1 MPRGE
6 WGWGRHLRE
15 EVAGSA
21 GGPEWKL
28 LAGQNE
34 KRSEDKTLRTTRDER
49 VTGERKVPIRNN
61 QRNRTRQSAVLFL
74 EMVELKKTMM

>member
-1 MPRGE
+1 MGS
-6 WGWGRHLRE
+6 WDRHLRE

-34 KRSEDKTLRTTRDER
+34 EKRSEDKTLRTTHDER
-49 VTGERKVPIRNN
+49 ATGERKVPIGNN
-61 QRNRTRQSAVLFL
+61 QRNRIRQSAVLFL
-74 EMVELKKTMM
+74 ETRLS